1 MVKVSQMRQKG
12 CDLMVDVNKLKGKI
26 VEKGLSI
33 DKLSRLI
40 NVDRATIYRKI
51 NNNGETFSIKEA
63 DLIVKTL
70 ELDAE
75 EAQAIFFSQFVS

>member
-1 MVKVSQMRQKG
+1 
-12 CDLMVDVNKLKGKI
+12 MVDVNKLKGKI

-75 EAQAIFFSQFVS
+75 ESQAIFFSQFVS